1 MRKSFLTFVAIAA
14 SIFAA
19 NATEN
24 ADTLSSSSSALG
36 SRSVNRQEIL
46 NSTKL
51 IYVNG
56 QGQTPPPADSAQ
68 TLLQQFYE
76 EQFRQFHDP
85 DAPTFMFMSHDAN
98 LALGIGGK
106 VMMRGWFDWNGAQDG
121 YEFFPY
127 DIAIPK
133 IPTDRRS
140 LGASASQ
147 SSVFMTLLG
156 RNNGLHY
163 MVYVQ
168 GGVKNKNFVL
178 KKAYVKVNDFTVG
191 LAPTTFEDGDA
202 LVPTVDAQGPNGQ
215 TGKSQ
220 MLARYFHTFNNGI
233 SLGAGVECP
242 SSSQDDI
249 EGQTEKCRDYVPDV
263 AGLVQYSW
271 DGGDSH
277 VRLSGILRTMAY
289 RDILSGKN
297 HNVVGWGAQLSGVAV
312 VAKPLTLYFSGVVG
326 RGVGSYMGD
335 LSEGNYDLVGVS
347 NRPGHMEAPLSV
359 GVTAGAQYNFTRKV
373 FACVGFGETRY
384 LQKHRLTDD
393 QYKYGL
399 YGAANLFWK
408 ITPRF
413 TGGIE
418 YVVGKRMNF
427 DHTHGAANRVDALL
441 AFSF

>member
-1 MRKSFLTFVAIAA
+1 MKKSLILALAA
-14 SIFAA
+14 LGFAA
-19 NATEN
+19 NAAQVEN
-24 ADTLSSSSSALG
+24 VDSLLDARPG
-36 SRSVNRQEIL
+36 SRSAQRSELLQA
-46 NSTKL
+46 TKL

-56 QGQTPPPADSAQ
+56 QGQTPPAADSAQ
-68 TLLQQFYE
+68 SLLQQFYE
-76 EQFRQFHDP
+76 DQFRQFHDP
-85 DAPTFMFMSHDAN
+85 EAPTFMFMTHDAN
-98 LALGIGGK
+98 LAMGIGGK

-133 IPTDRRS
+133 NPTERRS

-156 RNNGLHY
+156 RNNSMRY

-168 GGVKNKNFVL
+168 GGVKKNAFVL

-220 MLARYFHTFNNGI
+220 MLARYLHEFKNGV
-233 SLGAGVECP
+233 SVGAGFEFP
-242 SSSQDDI
+242 SSSQDAI
-249 EGQTEKCRDYVPDV
+249 EGQTEKCRDYLPDV
-263 AGLVQYSW
+263 AALLQYSW

-277 VRLSGILRTMAY
+277 VRLSGILRNMAY
-289 RDILSGKN
+289 RDLLTGKN
-297 HNVVGWGAQLSGVAV
+297 HNVIGWGAQISGLANIGGPVTV
-312 VAKPLTLYFSGVVG
+312 YFSSVVG

-347 NRPGHMEAPLSV
+347 NRPGKMEAPLSL
-359 GVTAGAQYNFTRKV
+359 GLTAGLQYNFSRRV

-413 TGGIE
+413 TTGVE

-427 DHTHGAANRVDALL
+427 DRAHGAGNRVDALL